1 MIRFLNYLSL
11 ILDKRDITYIKSQK
25 KYLDAIK
32 EIADA
37 SIIAIDTEFIWRKTY
52 YPVLS
57 LIQISTKDKIYIFDF
72 FEIKDFSDLSEIL
85 KSTKIKKVFHS
96 LRGDISVLKSAL
108 NVKLSNVFDTQIAH
122 SVIKNDSTQVGYKD
136 LVQKYFCV
144 NISKN
149 ETNSDWSKRPLD
161 EKQINYAANDVRYLI
176 KISELQEKKLRQLSL
191 YEDCKNLFEAEK
203 ILGEESF
210 LVTRLKRLKKKN
222 KKISK
227 LDESIFLWR
236 EKEAEK
242 RNLPPNKIFKD
253 RYISRLRDVISDNN
267 FKECFWIIKDEI
279 SRERF
284 ITSFK

>member
-11 ILDKRDITYIKSQK
+11 VLDKRDITYIKSQK

-136 LVQKYFCV
+136 LVQKYF
-144 NISKN
+144 
-149 ETNSDWSKRPLD
+149 TDLM
-161 EKQINYAANDVRYLI
+161 
-176 KISELQEKKLRQLSL
+176 
-191 YEDCKNLFEAEK
+191 
-203 ILGEESF
+203 
-210 LVTRLKRLKKKN
+210 
-222 KKISK
+222 
-227 LDESIFLWR
+227 
-236 EKEAEK
+236 
-242 RNLPPNKIFKD
+242 
-253 RYISRLRDVISDNN
+253 
-267 FKECFWIIKDEI
+267 
-279 SRERF
+279 
-284 ITSFK
+284 